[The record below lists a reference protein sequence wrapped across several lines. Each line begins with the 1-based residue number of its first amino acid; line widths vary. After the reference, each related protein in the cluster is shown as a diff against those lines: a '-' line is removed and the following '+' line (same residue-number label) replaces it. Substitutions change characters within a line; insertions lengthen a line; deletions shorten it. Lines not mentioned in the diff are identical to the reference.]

1 MDTDELQA
9 QPLVRVE
16 ILADRIAGFLAMS
29 PDSPRLVGADAAARW
44 VAGRTTDRPIKQGSI
59 VATSWSVREEMH
71 MAAIMQR
78 RASTSETIAYA
89 LGAGAV
95 LEWSAG
101 LVEGVPRWLIHHV

>member
-71 MAAIMQR
+71 MAAIMQGAR
-78 RASTSETIAYA
+78 LRRRRSPMLSARGPSSNGRPGSSRASPV
-89 LGAGAV
+89 G
-95 LEWSAG
+95 
-101 LVEGVPRWLIHHV
+101 